1 VKLSHQACAP
11 ELNGKCPN
19 CAEIQIRTLIRL
31 SAFLYFNGSR
41 ALLFAL
47 ALLFAA
53 VSARAQTKIHAL
65 TEVIEGHSVGGVTVD
80 ALGNIYVADFG
91 EIVWKLTPEGERHEF
106 ASGLYGASGNAID
119 NEGNLLQS
127 NFYGDSITKIDRKG
141 QAKPLVTSGLSG
153 PVGIA
158 IDKKTGDFYVANCRG
173 NSIAKVAKDG
183 TVSSFAKS
191 DLFNC
196 PNGISFDREGN
207 LYVVNYRDNKVLKVD
222 PKGSVALF
230 TTVSAKGLGHLCF
243 NQKDRFY
250 VTASQSHEIYEVMLD
265 GTARRILGNGERGI
279 VDGPDTKAR
288 LSFPNGIACHPW
300 ARRLYINEFVND
312 STSSLPRRAII
323 REIIPGADQ
332 P

>member
-1 VKLSHQACAP
+1 MINKTSEQL
-11 ELNGKCPN
+11 
-19 CAEIQIRTLIRL
+19 RTVMRL
-31 SAFLYFNGSR
+31 LAFFYFNRSR
-41 ALLFAL
+41 ALLFVFG
-47 ALLFAA
+47 LLFVN
-53 VSARAQTKIHAL
+53 VSAHAETKIHTL
-65 TEVIEGHSVGGVTVD
+65 TKVIEGHSTGGVTVD

-91 EIVWKLTPEGERHEF
+91 EIVWKITPEGKRDVF

-119 NEGNLLQS
+119 HEGNLLQS

-141 QAKPLVTSGLSG
+141 QAQPFATSGLSG

-158 IDKKTGDFYVANCRG
+158 INKQTGDVFVANCRG
-173 NSIAKVAKDG
+173 NSISKIAKDG

-207 LYVVNYRDNKVLKVD
+207 LYVVNYRDNKMLKIDSQGAV
-222 PKGSVALF
+222 VLF
-230 TTVSAKGLGHLCF
+230 TTISAKGLGHLCF

-279 VDGPDTKAR
+279 VDGADTKAR
-288 LSFPNGIACHPW
+288 LSFPNGIVRHPW
-300 ARRLYINEFVND
+300 AQRLYINEFVNE
-312 STSSLPRRAII
+312 TPSSLPRRAIV
-323 REIIPGADQ
+323 REIILGADQ